1 MKLICSGNSPYAR
14 RPRMAIREAG
24 LMDKVE
30 EVDVSPM
37 PDNMDMILG
46 FGPGAKVPGL
56 VTDSGTYIS
65 ETLVICHYLDDISG
79 GKLYPKDSAARE
91 QAMVIE
97 GIASLLMDSQFAR
110 SHEERRE
117 DGEKSQGV
125 IDKEAG
131 RAARSYDS
139 LEGMVDSFGDDFHM
153 GLMSVVAAL
162 GYADWRHP
170 DDGWRDGRPKLAAW
184 YKKIEDRSAVAE
196 TKVVL

>member
-110 SHEERRE
+110 SHEKRRE
-117 DGEKSQGV
+117 DGEMMRRR
-125 IDKEAG
+125 AG
-131 RAARSYDS
+131 GADCGLLSDPASCHARAEQYVGNIAR
-139 LEGMVDSFGDDFHM
+139 
-153 GLMSVVAAL
+153 
-162 GYADWRHP
+162 
-170 DDGWRDGRPKLAAW
+170 
-184 YKKIEDRSAVAE
+184 EDA
-196 TKVVL
+196 

>member
-24 LMDKVE
+24 LMDKIE

-37 PDNMDMILG
+37 PDNMDMLLG

-56 VTDSGTYIS
+56 VTDSGAYIS
-65 ETLVICHYLDDISG
+65 ETLVICHHLNDLSG
-79 GKLYPKDSAARE
+79 GKLYPKDPATRE
-91 QAMVIE
+91 QALVIE

-110 SHEERRE
+110 SHEKRRE
-117 DGEKSQGV
+117 NGEKSQGV
-125 IDKEAG
+125 IDKETV
-131 RAARSYDS
+131 RSARSYDS
-139 LEGMVDSFGDDFHM
+139 LEGMADSFGDDFHM
-153 GLMSVVAAL
+153 GLISVIAAL

-170 DDGWRDGRPKLAAW
+170 DDGWRNGRPKLTAW
-184 YKKIEDRSAVAE
+184 YKKMETRSSVAE

>member
-14 RPRMAIREAG
+14 RPRIAIREAG
-24 LMDKVE
+24 LMDKIE

-37 PDNMDMILG
+37 PDNMDTILG

-56 VTDSGTYIS
+56 VTDSGAYIC
-65 ETLVICHYLDDISG
+65 ETLAICHYLDDVSG
-79 GKLYPKDSAARE
+79 GKLYPKDTAARE
-91 QAMVIE
+91 QAFVLE
-97 GIASLLMDSQFAR
+97 GISSLLMDSLFAR
-110 SHEERRE
+110 SHEKRRE

-131 RAARSYDS
+131 RANRSYDT

-153 GLMSVVAAL
+153 GLISVVAAL

-184 YKKIEDRSAVAE
+184 YKKMEDRSAVDE